1 MTFSDVTGS
10 LQLRQL
16 SRLPAALQIAV
27 IFLILVVLTTLS
39 SPLIAGT
46 DPLAMNP
53 QFRLK
58 PPSSEH
64 MLGTDMFGRD
74 IFTRVLYGG
83 QVSLAIGV
91 GTAALATTVGTILG
105 LIAGAGQASDKILMR
120 IMDGMM
126 AIPGI
131 LLAIALATIF
141 GSGVLTV
148 IVALAVPEVPVVAR
162 LVRSLTLTLREQA
175 FVEAAQSYGTGPLR
189 ILFKYILPNAL
200 APIVVQ
206 ATYICGLAI
215 LFEAY
220 LGFVGVGVPPEH
232 PSWGNIVAEGRT
244 FVLIAPHLI
253 VYPSVVI
260 AVVVLAIN
268 LIGDGLRDMLDP
280 RFTLPS

>member
-10 LQLRQL
+10 LQLRQF
-16 SRLPAALQIAV
+16 SRLPAALQTAT
-27 IFLILVVLTTLS
+27 IFLVLVVLTTYL
-39 SPLIAGT
+39 SPLITST

-58 PPSSEH
+58 TSSYDH
-64 MLGTDMFGRD
+64 VLGTDMFGRD
-74 IFTRVLYGG
+74 IFTRLLYGG

-91 GTAALATTVGTILG
+91 GTAILATTVGTVLG
-105 LIAGAGQASDKILMR
+105 LIAGAGRSSDKILMR

-141 GSGVLTV
+141 GSGILTV

-175 FVEAAQSYGTGPLR
+175 FVEAAQSYGARPLR
-189 ILFKYILPNAL
+189 ILFRYILPNAL
-200 APIVVQ
+200 APIAVQ

-253 VYPSVVI
+253 VYPSIII
-260 AVVVLAIN
+260 ALVVLAIN

-280 RFTLPS
+280 RFNLPD

>member
-1 MTFSDVTGS
+1 MTFSDMTGS

-16 SRLPAALQIAV
+16 SRLPVALRIAV
-27 IFLILVVLTTLS
+27 IFLMLVVLTTYLA
-39 SPLIAGT
+39 PLINST

-58 PPSSEH
+58 PPSDDH

-105 LIAGAGQASDKILMR
+105 LIAGAGQASENILMR

-141 GSGVLTV
+141 GSGILTV

-162 LVRSLTLTLREQA
+162 LVRSLTLTLREQP
-175 FVEAAQSYGTGPLR
+175 FVEAAQSYGAGPLR

-200 APIVVQ
+200 APIAVQ
-206 ATYICGLAI
+206 ATYIGGLAI

-253 VYPSVVI
+253 VYPSIVI
-260 AVVVLAIN
+260 AMVVLAIN

-280 RFTLPS
+280 RFALPD

>member
-1 MTFSDVTGS
+1 MTFSDVVGS

-16 SRLPAALQIAV
+16 SRLPAALQIAI
-27 IFLILVVLTTLS
+27 IFLVLVVVTTFLS
-39 SPLIAGT
+39 PFITST

-53 QFRLK
+53 QFRLN

-91 GTAALATTVGTILG
+91 GTAALATTAGTILG
-105 LIAGAGQASDKILMR
+105 LIAGAGQASDKVLMR

-141 GSGVLTV
+141 GSGILTV

-206 ATYICGLAI
+206 ATYICGLAV

-280 RFTLPS
+280 RFTLPD